1 MLDEDDRLE
10 GAAALGR
17 EGVHQRLDRWV
28 EPAEDRDLE
37 EQQLP
42 PGEHAPA
49 GDVPGD
55 DAHQENNDH
64 RGEEAEPAHGMAE
77 DALVHRLEDIVDPAP
92 EDPQEPGGGHG
103 GDGHEKTRGE
113 PTLQPVSHARR
124 HNKAMMTPQRPAPL
138 KKKRRAPVTRGAPS
152 PPRGP
157 PPD

>member
-49 GDVPGD
+49 DDVPGD

-77 DALVHRLEDIVDPAP
+77 DALVHRLEDVVDPAP

-103 GDGHEKTRGE
+103 GPGHQKTGDE
-113 PTLQPVSHARR
+113 ATPQTVLHPRR
-124 HNKAMMTPQRPAPL
+124 HNKTMMKPQRPASR
-138 KKKRRAPVTRGAPS
+138 KKTRRAPLTRGAL
-152 PPRGP
+152 PPRRATP
-157 PPD
+157 M

>member
-77 DALVHRLEDIVDPAP
+77 DALVHRLEDVVDPAP

-103 GDGHEKTRGE
+103 GPGPQKTRGE
-113 PTLQPVSHARR
+113 AAPQPGF
-124 HNKAMMTPQRPAPL
+124 AP
-138 KKKRRAPVTRGAPS
+138 RRAKKTIIT
-152 PPRGP
+152 P
-157 PPD
+157 PPP